1 MSKQTNSTSF
11 QSPFQ
16 IRRTPIA
23 QAQNL
28 TPQHNYRVTPIPSR
42 FEGQVPVKVEGM
54 GTVITPAQQ

>member
-1 MSKQTNSTSF
+1 
-11 QSPFQ
+11 
-16 IRRTPIA
+16 
-23 QAQNL
+23 L